1 MTHANFY
8 EVKEA
13 FERNKEGLYIKAE
26 NVLTELLKE
35 YFNSEHLDL
44 IDGRTM
50 AVAFRRFDIVE
61 NYFKVP
67 SWWDEHMI

>member
-1 MTHANFY
+1 MKK
-8 EVKEA
+8 VKYHSG
-13 FERNKEGLYIKAE
+13 KGLYIKAE

-50 AVAFRRFDIVE
+50 AAAFRRFDIVE